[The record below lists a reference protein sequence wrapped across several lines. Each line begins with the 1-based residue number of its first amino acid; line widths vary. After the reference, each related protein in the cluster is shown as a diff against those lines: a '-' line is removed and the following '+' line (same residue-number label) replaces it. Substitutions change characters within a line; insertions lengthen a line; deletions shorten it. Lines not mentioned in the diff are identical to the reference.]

1 MRGGYW
7 WLLAVTDGYRRLP
20 AVTGGYRRLLR
31 RSHEERRGG
40 APIDA
45 VFALGAAGSARTG
58 ALARRRLP
66 LRKRIRVMIRVIAED
81 PSHRGGSE
89 SSRMIRVIADDP
101 SHGG

>member
-45 VFALGAAGSARTG
+45 VFALGGERAEGSARKET
-58 ALARRRLP
+58 A
-66 LRKRIRVMIRVIAED
+66 IRAIR
-81 PSHRGGSE
+81 
-89 SSRMIRVIADDP
+89 DDSDHP
-101 SHGG
+101 R